1 MDEEQQAHNPPEP
14 TPWQKLKAIAREEAR
29 WLAETLGMVTITLAI
44 GRLIH
49 KLGLDVAHLTGTSWD
64 ELVKKWLQQEK
75 KP

>member
-1 MDEEQQAHNPPEP
+1 MDDEQQQPQSSAP
-14 TPWQKLKAIAREEAR
+14 TPWQKLKAIAKEETR
-29 WLAETLGMVTITLAI
+29 WLAETLGMVTLTLAI